1 MTYLTPLI
9 LLSGFAVFAS
19 ILLAM
24 EIGRRF
30 GKRVQKQHPEESASG
45 TGSVE
50 AAVFGL
56 MGLLVAFTFSGAA
69 SRFDARRQLIVEES
83 NTIGTAYLR
92 IDLLPAHSQPS
103 LRDEFRRYVD
113 ARIQTYRKIPDMSA
127 VAAETRKAETL
138 QREIWAQAVVGCKEI
153 NSPAVTTLVLGS
165 INPMIDI
172 STTRD
177 EGAQMHPP
185 AVIYVMLVVLLL
197 ACSLLA
203 GDAMAAGKARN
214 WVHILG
220 FTVTLSLALLLIID
234 LEYPRVGWIRID
246 AWDRVLVALRA
257 SMS

>member
-1 MTYLTPLI
+1 MLRPLI

-30 GKRVQKQHPEESASG
+30 GERDQKQHPDDPASG

-56 MGLLVAFTFSGAA
+56 LGLLVAFTFSGAG

-92 IDLLPAHSQPS
+92 VDLLPAQVQPS
-103 LRDEFRRYVD
+103 LRDKFRQYVD
-113 ARIQTYRKIPDMSA
+113 ARLETYRKIPDLAA
-127 VAAETRKAETL
+127 VAAERRRAETL
-138 QREIWAQAVVGCKEI
+138 QGEIWAQAVAACKAI
-153 NSPAVTTLVLGS
+153 TSPAVTTLVLNS
-165 INPMIDI
+165 LNQMIDI
-172 STTRD
+172 STTRN

-185 AVIYVMLVVLLL
+185 AVIYVMLVALLL
-197 ACSLLA
+197 ACSVLA
-203 GDAMAAGKARN
+203 GNAMSAHKVRN
-214 WVHILG
+214 WVHILT
-220 FTVTLSLALLLIID
+220 FTITLSLALIIIID
-234 LEYPRVGWIRID
+234 FDYPRIGWIRID
-246 AWDRVLVALRA
+246 DWDRVLVGLRA

>member
-1 MTYLTPLI
+1 MFLPPLI
-9 LLSGFAVFAS
+9 LFSGLAVFAS
-19 ILLAM
+19 ILLLM

-30 GKRVQKQHPEESASG
+30 GERDRKQDPENAASG

-56 MGLLVAFTFSGAA
+56 MGLLLAFTFSGAA

-92 IDLLPAHSQPS
+92 IDLLPAQSQPT

-113 ARIQTYRKIPDMSA
+113 ARLETFRKIPDLAA
-127 VAAETRKAETL
+127 VAAEQSRAEAL
-138 QREIWAQAVVGCKEI
+138 QREIWAQAVAGCKEI

-165 INPMIDI
+165 LNLMIDI
-172 STTRD
+172 STTRN

-185 AVIYVMLVVLLL
+185 RIIYIMLVILLL

-203 GDAMAAGKARN
+203 GNAMAASKLRN

-220 FTVTLSLALLLIID
+220 FTITLSLALILILD
-234 LEYPRVGWIRID
+234 LEYPRIGWIRIND
-246 AWDRVLVALRA
+246 WDRVLIALRA
-257 SMS
+257 SMT

>member
-1 MTYLTPLI
+1 MLSPLI

-30 GKRVQKQHPEESASG
+30 GERDQKQHPDDPASE

-56 MGLLVAFTFSGAA
+56 LGLLVAFTFSGAG
-69 SRFDARRQLIVEES
+69 SRFDARRQLIVEEP

-92 IDLLPAHSQPS
+92 VDLLPAQVQPS
-103 LRDEFRRYVD
+103 LRDKFRQYVD
-113 ARIQTYRKIPDMSA
+113 ARLETYRKIPDLAA
-127 VAAETRKAETL
+127 VAAERRRAETL
-138 QREIWAQAVVGCKEI
+138 QREIWAQAVAACNAI

-165 INPMIDI
+165 INQMIDT
-172 STTRD
+172 STTRN

-197 ACSLLA
+197 ACSVLA
-203 GDAMAAGKARN
+203 GSAMSGDKVRN
-214 WVHILG
+214 WVHILS
-220 FTVTLSLALLLIID
+220 FTITLSLALILILD
-234 LEYPRVGWIRID
+234 
-246 AWDRVLVALRA
+246 
-257 SMS
+257 

>member
-1 MTYLTPLI
+1 MSSSLI

-30 GKRVQKQHPEESASG
+30 GKRAQQQSPEDPASG

-92 IDLLPAHSQPS
+92 VDLLPAQLQPS
-103 LRDEFRRYVD
+103 LRDAFRRYVD
-113 ARIQTYRKIPDMSA
+113 ARLATYRKIPDLAA
-127 VAAETRKAETL
+127 VAAEMRSAEAL
-138 QREIWAQAVVGCKEI
+138 QRDIWAKAVAACKGM

-165 INPMIDI
+165 LNQMIDI
-172 STTRD
+172 SATRN
-177 EGAQMHPP
+177 EAAQMHPP
-185 AVIYVMLVVLLL
+185 AVIFVMLVVLLL
-197 ACSLLA
+197 ACSVLA
-203 GDAMAAGKARN
+203 GNAMSAHEIRN

-220 FTVTLSLALLLIID
+220 FTITLSLALILIID
-234 LEYPRVGWIRID
+234 LEYPRIGWVRISG
-246 AWDRVLVALRA
+246 WDRVLVGLRA

>member
-1 MTYLTPLI
+1 MLRPLI

-30 GKRVQKQHPEESASG
+30 GERDQKQHPEDPATG

-92 IDLLPAHSQPS
+92 VDLLPAQLQPS

-113 ARIQTYRKIPDMSA
+113 ARVASYRKIPDFAAAA
-127 VAAETRKAETL
+127 VERRKAETA
-138 QREIWAQAVVGCKEI
+138 QREIWAQAVAACKAM
-153 NSPAVTTLVLGS
+153 NSPRSEEHTS
-165 INPMIDI
+165 
-172 STTRD
+172 
-177 EGAQMHPP
+177 E
-185 AVIYVMLVVLLL
+185 
-197 ACSLLA
+197 
-203 GDAMAAGKARN
+203 
-214 WVHILG
+214 
-220 FTVTLSLALLLIID
+220 
-234 LEYPRVGWIRID
+234 
-246 AWDRVLVALRA
+246 
-257 SMS
+257 